1 MFRRSLTVSYSPFR
15 NNFVTLPDSY
25 YRMLSSY
32 KNGCLCL
39 THRIDTFYVSWA
51 PYGGSGG
58 LQENHIGLNAL
69 VAAAMGLREGDTV
82 MVAMIIDV
90 RSLKRVE
97 VCAATEKDWEM
108 LELSS
113 SRIQSMLL
121 DQTRIV
127 TKGQNL
133 IVWVND
139 SITIKIRIKFTM
151 PTLPFGRLE
160 NDTEL
165 IVEPFKKLPGL
176 GKQLLPE
183 TPKLA
188 RSNTN
193 LNIAE
198 LVRQRNMERK
208 KSREI
213 IAALENGFTPASPP
227 VRTEPVASAPNSA
240 KNRPMT
246 WHKNN
251 AESNKENGHGLAG
264 GLPSTAGSLKR
275 SSTEGK
281 STPSAGALAAL
292 SAQTAVRNSMFEN
305 DLERHLNRLQTS
317 KSMANIFAAGSDPP
331 SPVSELRPLTAA
343 STPAKGERNKAQ
355 HLDELIDTLSAS
367 VARVHE
373 FRVIRG
379 TWNSRRCSVQLCD
392 IFTTKANIPAT
403 MDINCPC
410 LLTTNDSREY
420 YVNVRMAPDE
430 ERFPRNAY
438 PTVEINDRL
447 MEQLEINHGE
457 KITLKRVQNALN
469 IVDQIELLPIAK
481 VAPRIEEDIVEK
493 FKQFVLYNS
502 KIHPVLLNQEQ
513 LFKLPEYY
521 LTVRLQP
528 ASLRYCLLN
537 STILRQGKITCNGEV
552 KPIAGAPGEDDK
564 DNKNKAAVTKP
575 STGAGDAGKLV
586 KFEKFESIILESVDR
601 LRFALCL
608 DDRNKVPQICNML
621 VAGSTQSGRKTI
633 CQNILNRLAEVPFYC
648 FWTVFDCAKHKG
660 RKPDSIQKDLR
671 QALYLCMFHSPAVI
685 FMDGLDV
692 LTHHPG
698 EQNTPDAEYHN
709 KVSDVIRRQIEEF
722 TSNNP
727 IAVIATIAGTSNL
740 NRRLYASRGY
750 HLFQRHVKLPNLDKA
765 DREHALKSLFLQRHC
780 KLDRRIDWK
789 RLANQTEGYA
799 IGSLVQLVD
808 RAVFYAYK
816 QDSQFPFVTE
826 DMVGSALGVTNAY
839 CLAGIENH
847 KCGTAA
853 GDVDDDEDGIE
864 GDKIAGL
871 DGAIEVF
878 QEVLMW
884 PTRFPKIFE
893 ASPLRN
899 QAGILLYGPPGTG
912 KTYLVSRLARTWNL
926 RMISVKGPELLAKYI
941 GQSEENVRNLFDRAR
956 SARPCVLFFD
966 EFDSLA
972 PRRGHDSTGVT
983 DRVVNQLLTELDGVE
998 GLQGVTVIGAT
1009 SRPELLDPALLRSGR
1024 IDRLVECPL
1033 PGVNAR
1039 LEIFHHH
1046 SKSLTLAA
1054 DVDLRMFAVKSEYYT
1069 GADIRSILTTANML
1083 AVQEC
1088 LALSEANVPEQ
1099 ITISQRHLLEAFG
1112 STRPS
1117 LTANDVAKYRETYA
1131 RFTNKEPPS
1140 KDFVAKRA
1148 TLA

>member
-15 NNFVTLPDSY
+15 NNYVTLPDSY

-39 THRIDTFYVSWA
+39 THRIDTYYVSWA
-51 PYGGSGG
+51 PYGGGG
-58 LQENHIGLNAL
+58 LAENHIGINAQ
-69 VAAAMGLREGDTV
+69 VARSMDLKEGDAV
-82 MVAMIIDV
+82 MVAMIMDV

-97 VCAATEKDWEM
+97 VSAASEKDWEM
-108 LELSS
+108 LQISS
-113 SRIQSMLL
+113 SRIQSILL

-133 IVWVND
+133 VVWIND
-139 SITIKIRIKFTM
+139 SISIKIKIKFII

-165 IVEPFKKLPGL
+165 VVEPYKKLPGL
-176 GKQLLPE
+176 NSPAKQE
-183 TPKLA
+183 IPKLT

-208 KSREI
+208 KSSEYI
-213 IAALENGFTPASPP
+213 SALENGLAGTTLSSTAPSHDPGIL
-227 VRTEPVASAPNSA
+227 SAAESV
-240 KNRPMT
+240 KKRPMSWQKT
-246 WHKNN
+246 L
-251 AESNKENGHGLAG
+251 EGNKENGILP
-264 GLPSTAGSLKR
+264 GLPPKNSLQR
-275 SSTEGK
+275 SSTSG
-281 STPSAGALAAL
+281 SNSSSGSVAGM
-292 SAQTAVRNSMFEN
+292 SAQTAVRNSSFEK

-317 KSMANIFAAGSDPP
+317 KSMANFMAYETP
-331 SPVSELRPLTAA
+331 AA
-343 STPAKGERNKAQ
+343 SPKEQGSSPIDSPKREPSKTV
-355 HLDELIDTLSAS
+355 HLDGLIETLGQN
-367 VARVHE
+367 VAKVYE

-379 TWNSRRCSVQLCD
+379 VWNSRRSTTQLCD
-392 IFTTKANIPAT
+392 IHTTKENVPAT
-403 MDINCPC
+403 MDINKPF
-410 LLTTNDSREY
+410 LLTTNDNREY
-420 YVNVRMAPDE
+420 YVNVRLAGDG

-457 KITLKRVQNALN
+457 KVTLKPIRNALN
-469 IVDQIELLPIAK
+469 IVDRIELLPATK
-481 VAPRIEEDIVEK
+481 VAPIIEEDIVEK
-493 FKQFVLYNS
+493 FKQFVLHNS
-502 KIHPVLLNQEQ
+502 KIHALLLNQEQ

-521 LTVRLQP
+521 LTLKLQP
-528 ASLRYCLLN
+528 PALKYCLIN
-537 STILRQGKITCNGEV
+537 STILRHSKICCTGEV
-552 KPIAGAPGEDDK
+552 KPVAGYSDVEGTKKKPAALK
-564 DNKNKAAVTKP
+564 DAESVEEC
-575 STGAGDAGKLV
+575 KLV
-586 KFEKFESIILESVDR
+586 KIEKIERIVEECTDR
-601 LRFALCL
+601 LKYALCL
-608 DDRNKVPQICNML
+608 DARCKVPQQCNMFI
-621 VAGSTQSGRKTI
+621 AGSSQSGRKTV
-633 CQNILNRLAEVPFYC
+633 CDNILKRLAEVPFYC
-648 FWTVFDCAKHKG
+648 FSTTFDCAKHKG

-671 QALYLCMFHSPAVI
+671 HTLYLCMFHSPAVL

-692 LTHHPG
+692 LAHQPG
-698 EQNTPDAEYHN
+698 DQNTPDAEYHN
-709 KVSDVIRRQIEEF
+709 KVSDMIRKQIEEF
-722 TSNNP
+722 TGNNP
-727 IAVIATIAGTSNL
+727 IAVIASISSSSNL
-740 NRRLYASRGY
+740 NRRLHSSRGY
-750 HLFQRHVKLPNLDKA
+750 HLFQQHVKLPNLDKA
-765 DREHALKSLFLQRHC
+765 DREAALKSLFVQRQC

-816 QDSQFPFVTE
+816 QDGKFPFVTE
-826 DMVGSALGVTNAY
+826 AMVSEALDVTNRY
-839 CLAGIENH
+839 CLVGIENH
-847 KCGTAA
+847 KQQAT
-853 GDVDDDEDGIE
+853 DELEEEDDEVP
-864 GDKIAGL
+864 GDKVPGL
-871 DGAIEVF
+871 EGAIEVF

-899 QAGILLYGPPGTG
+899 QAGILLFGPPGTG
-912 KTYLVSRLARTWNL
+912 KTYLVSKLAKTWNL

-956 SARPCVLFFD
+956 SAKPCVLFFD

-1024 IDRLVECPL
+1024 IDRLVECTL
-1033 PGVNAR
+1033 PGVTAR
-1039 LEIFHHH
+1039 LEIFSNH
-1046 SKSLTLAA
+1046 SKSLTLDK
-1054 DVDLRMFAVKSEYYT
+1054 DVDLREFAVKSEYYT

-1088 LALSEANVPEQ
+1088 LSNDPEKVPEQ
-1099 ITISQRHLLEAFG
+1099 ITVSQRHLAEAFS

-1117 LTANDVAKYRETYA
+1117 LSPRDIAKYRETYA

-1140 KDFVAKRA
+1140 RDFVAKRA

>member
-15 NNFVTLPDSY
+15 NNYVTLPDSY

-39 THRIDTFYVSWA
+39 THRINTYYVSWA
-51 PYGGSGG
+51 PYGGGG
-58 LQENHIGLNAL
+58 LAENHIGINAQ
-69 VAAAMGLREGDTV
+69 VARSMDLKEGDAV
-82 MVAMIIDV
+82 MVAMIMDV

-97 VCAATEKDWEM
+97 VSAGSEKDWEM
-108 LELSS
+108 LQISS
-113 SRIQSMLL
+113 SRIQSILL

-133 IVWVND
+133 VVWIND
-139 SITIKIRIKFTM
+139 SISIKIKIKFII

-165 IVEPFKKLPGL
+165 VVEPYKKLPGL
-176 GKQLLPE
+176 NSTAKPE
-183 TPKLA
+183 IPKLT

-208 KSREI
+208 KSSEYI
-213 IAALENGFTPASPP
+213 SALENG
-227 VRTEPVASAPNSA
+227 
-240 KNRPMT
+240 
-246 WHKNN
+246 
-251 AESNKENGHGLAG
+251 LAG
-264 GLPSTAGSLKR
+264 TTLSSTAPSHDPGILK
-275 SSTEGK
+275 T
-281 STPSAGALAAL
+281 
-292 SAQTAVRNSMFEN
+292 V
-305 DLERHLNRLQTS
+305 
-317 KSMANIFAAGSDPP
+317 
-331 SPVSELRPLTAA
+331 
-343 STPAKGERNKAQ
+343 
-355 HLDELIDTLSAS
+355 HLDGLIETLGQN
-367 VARVHE
+367 VAKVYE

-379 TWNSRRCSVQLCD
+379 VWNSRRSTTQLCD
-392 IFTTKANIPAT
+392 IHTTKENVPAT
-403 MDINCPC
+403 MDINKPF
-410 LLTTNDSREY
+410 LLTTNDNREY
-420 YVNVRMAPDE
+420 YVNVRLAVDG

-457 KITLKRVQNALN
+457 KVTLKPIRNALN
-469 IVDQIELLPIAK
+469 IVDRIELLPATK
-481 VAPRIEEDIVEK
+481 VAPIIEEDIVEK
-493 FKQFVLYNS
+493 FKQFVLHNS
-502 KIHPVLLNQEQ
+502 KIHALLLNQEQ

-521 LTVRLQP
+521 LTLKLQP
-528 ASLRYCLLN
+528 PALKYCLIN
-537 STILRQGKITCNGEV
+537 STILRHSKICCTGEV
-552 KPIAGAPGEDDK
+552 KPVAGYSDVDGSKKKPAALK
-564 DNKNKAAVTKP
+564 DAESVEEC
-575 STGAGDAGKLV
+575 KLV
-586 KFEKFESIILESVDR
+586 KIEKIERIVEECTDR
-601 LRFALCL
+601 LKYALCL
-608 DDRNKVPQICNML
+608 DARCKVPQQCNMFI
-621 VAGSTQSGRKTI
+621 AGSSQSGRKTV
-633 CQNILNRLAEVPFYC
+633 CDNILKRLAEVPFYC
-648 FWTVFDCAKHKG
+648 FSTTFDCAKHKG

-671 QALYLCMFHSPAVI
+671 HALYLCMFHSPAVL

-692 LTHHPG
+692 LAHQPG
-698 EQNTPDAEYHN
+698 DQNTPDAEYHN
-709 KVSDVIRRQIEEF
+709 KVSDMIRKQIEEF
-722 TSNNP
+722 TGNNP
-727 IAVIATIAGTSNL
+727 IAVIASISSSSNL
-740 NRRLYASRGY
+740 NRRLHSSRGY
-750 HLFQRHVKLPNLDKA
+750 HLFQQHVKLPNLDKA
-765 DREHALKSLFLQRHC
+765 DREAALKSLFVQRQC

-816 QDSQFPFVTE
+816 QDGKFPFVTE
-826 DMVGSALGVTNAY
+826 AMVSEALDVTNRY
-839 CLAGIENH
+839 CLVGIENH
-847 KCGTAA
+847 KQQAT
-853 GDVDDDEDGIE
+853 DELEEEDDEVP
-864 GDKIAGL
+864 GDKVPGL
-871 DGAIEVF
+871 EGAIEVF

-899 QAGILLYGPPGTG
+899 QAGILLFGPPGTG
-912 KTYLVSRLARTWNL
+912 KTYLVSKLAKTWNL

-956 SARPCVLFFD
+956 SAKPCVLFFD

-1024 IDRLVECPL
+1024 IDRLVECTL
-1033 PGVNAR
+1033 PGVTAR
-1039 LEIFHHH
+1039 LEIFSNH
-1046 SKSLTLAA
+1046 SKSLTLDK
-1054 DVDLRMFAVKSEYYT
+1054 DVDLREFAVKSEYYT

-1088 LALSEANVPEQ
+1088 LSNDPEKVPEQ
-1099 ITISQRHLLEAFG
+1099 ITVSQRHLAEAFS

-1117 LTANDVAKYRETYA
+1117 LSPRDIAKYRETYA

-1140 KDFVAKRA
+1140 RDFVAKRA

>member
-15 NNFVTLPDSY
+15 NNYVTLPDGY

-51 PYGGSGG
+51 PYGGGG
-58 LQENHIGLNAL
+58 LQENHIGINAQ
-69 VAAAMGLREGDTV
+69 VATTMGLKEGDAV
-82 MVAMIIDV
+82 MVAMIMDV

-97 VCAATEKDWEM
+97 VTAVSEKDWEM
-108 LELSS
+108 LQISS
-113 SRIQSMLL
+113 SRIQSILL

-133 IVWVND
+133 VVWIND
-139 SITIKIRIKFTM
+139 SISIKLKIKFLI

-165 IVEPFKKLPGL
+165 VVEPYKKLPGL
-176 GKQLLPE
+176 TKTPE
-183 TPKLA
+183 MPKLT

-213 IAALENGFTPASPP
+213 ITALENGFSSTSPSISSLESSLP
-227 VRTEPVASAPNSA
+227 HSVDSI
-240 KNRPMT
+240 KKRPT
-246 WHKNN
+246 SWQKSV
-251 AESNKENGHGLAG
+251 ESNKENGIAPTG
-264 GLPSTAGSLKR
+264 STLNPAIKR
-275 SSTEGK
+275 SSTGGSNS
-281 STPSAGALAAL
+281 STGSIAAMH
-292 SAQTAVRNSMFEN
+292 AQTAVRNSLFEN

-317 KSMANIFAAGSDPP
+317 KSMANFLASETP
-331 SPVSELRPLTAA
+331 SPTKETPSTIVSKSDRRKAEHIDGLVETLGRKV
-343 STPAKGERNKAQ
+343 AK
-355 HLDELIDTLSAS
+355 
-367 VARVHE
+367 VHE

-379 TWNSRRCSVQLCD
+379 KWNSRRSSSQLCD
-392 IFTTKANIPAT
+392 ILTTKNNVPNG
-403 MDINCPC
+403 MDINQPF
-410 LLTTNDSREY
+410 LLTTNDGREY
-420 YVNVRMAPDE
+420 YVNVRLATDD

-457 KITLKRVQNALN
+457 KVTLKTIHNALN
-469 IVDQIELLPIAK
+469 IVDQIELLPATK
-481 VAPRIEEDIVEK
+481 VAPIIEEDIVEK
-493 FKQFVLYNS
+493 FKQFILYNS
-502 KIHPVLLNQEQ
+502 KIHAVLLNQDQ

-521 LTVRLQP
+521 LTIKLQP
-528 ASLRYCLLN
+528 PSLKYCLVN
-537 STILRQGKITCNGEV
+537 STILRQGKITCTGEV
-552 KPIAGAPGEDDK
+552 KPVDGIAEAGSGKPKSLTGGNPTEVEDCSK
-564 DNKNKAAVTKP
+564 WV
-575 STGAGDAGKLV
+575 KL
-586 KFEKFESIILESVDR
+586 EKFEAITEECTER
-601 LRFALCL
+601 LKYALCL
-608 DDRNKVPQICNML
+608 DERNKVPQQFNVFIS
-621 VAGSTQSGRKTI
+621 GSSQSGRKTI
-633 CQNILNRLAEVPFYC
+633 CQNILKRLGEAPYYC
-648 FWTVFDCAKHKG
+648 FSTVFDCAKHKG

-671 QALYLCMFHSPAVI
+671 HALYLCMFHSPAVI
-685 FMDGLDV
+685 FMEGLDV
-692 LTHHPG
+692 LTHHSG
-698 EQNTPDAEYHN
+698 DQNTPDAEYHN
-709 KVSDVIRRQIEEF
+709 KVSDVVRKQIEEF
-722 TSNNP
+722 TSRNS
-727 IAVIATIAGTSNL
+727 IAVIASISSASNL
-740 NRRLYASRGY
+740 NRRLYSSRGY
-750 HLFQRHVKLPNLDKA
+750 HLFQQLVKLPNLTKT
-765 DREHALKSLFLQRHC
+765 DREIALKSLFVHHQC
-780 KLDRRIDWK
+780 KLDRRINWK

-816 QDSQFPFVTE
+816 QDSRFPLVTE
-826 DMVGSALGVTNAY
+826 EMVAGALDVTNGY
-839 CLAGIENH
+839 CLAGIEQANRQANDDDADEDD
-847 KCGTAA
+847 GVA
-853 GDVDDDEDGIE
+853 GDKVP
-864 GDKIAGL
+864 GL
-871 DGAIEVF
+871 ESAIEVF

-899 QAGILLYGPPGTG
+899 QAGILLFGPPGTG
-912 KTYLVSRLARTWNL
+912 KTYLVSKLAKTWNL

-956 SARPCVLFFD
+956 SAKPCVLFFD

-1024 IDRLVECPL
+1024 IDRLVECSL

-1039 LEIFHHH
+1039 LEIFKNH
-1046 SKSLTLAA
+1046 SKSLVLAK
-1054 DVDLRMFAVKSEYYT
+1054 DVDLRELAVKSEYYT

-1088 LALSEANVPEQ
+1088 LAVSEENVPEQ
-1099 ITISQRHLLEAFG
+1099 ITISQRHVMEAFG

-1117 LTANDVAKYRETYA
+1117 LTPRDVAKYKETYA

-1140 KDFVAKRA
+1140 RDFVAKRA

>member
-1 MFRRSLTVSYSPFR
+1 MFRRSLTVSYTPFR
-15 NNFVTLPDSY
+15 NNYVTLPDSY

-51 PYGGSGG
+51 PYGGGG
-58 LQENHIGLNAL
+58 LQENHIGLNAQ
-69 VAAAMGLREGDTV
+69 VASSMGLREGDVV

-97 VCAATEKDWEM
+97 VSPVTEKDWEM

-113 SRIQSMLL
+113 SRIQSILL

-133 IVWVND
+133 VIWLND
-139 SITIKIRIKFTM
+139 SISIKIRIKFTI

-165 IVEPFKKLPGL
+165 VVEPFKKLPGL
-176 GKQLLPE
+176 SKQPE
-183 TPKLA
+183 APKLT

-208 KSREI
+208 KSREHI
-213 IAALENGFTPASPP
+213 GALENGFSGSSVPTH
-227 VRTEPVASAPNSA
+227 EPVLGALDTV
-240 KNRPMT
+240 KKRPTT
-246 WHKNN
+246 WHRN
-251 AESNKENGHGLAG
+251 AESNKENANITAGH
-264 GLPSTAGSLKR
+264 TGSLKR
-275 SSTEGK
+275 SSTGG
-281 STPSAGALAAL
+281 SSSSSSAGSLAAM
-292 SAQTAVRNSMFEN
+292 SAQTAVRNSLFEN

-317 KSMANIFAAGSDPP
+317 KSLANFLASDPP
-331 SPVSELRPLTAA
+331 SPTAPSREVALTLP
-343 STPAKGERNKAQ
+343 STAVTVKPERSRLQ
-355 HLDELIDTLSAS
+355 HLDGLIETLGKS
-367 VARVHE
+367 VARMYE

-379 TWNSRRCSVQLCD
+379 TWNNRRSSSQLCD
-392 IFTTKANIPAT
+392 IYTTKNNIPST
-403 MDINCPC
+403 MDINQPF
-410 LLTTNDSREY
+410 LLTTNDAREY
-420 YVNVRMAPDE
+420 YVNVRLTTLDE
-430 ERFPRNAY
+430 ERFPRNVY

-457 KITLKRVQNALN
+457 KVTLRGVQTALN
-469 IVDQIELLPIAK
+469 LVDQIELLPTTK
-481 VAPRIEEDIVEK
+481 VVPMIEEDIVEK

-502 KIHPVLLNQEQ
+502 KIHPVLLNQGQ

-521 LTVRLQP
+521 LTARLQP
-528 ASLRYCLLN
+528 ASLKYCLLN
-537 STILRQGKITCNGEV
+537 GTILRQGKITCEGEV
-552 KPIAGAPGEDDK
+552 KPIAGSSEEDNGK
-564 DNKNKAAVTKP
+564 KKP
-575 STGAGDAGKLV
+575 SGQSSIGVEDRSKFV
-586 KFEKFESIILESVDR
+586 RVDKFEQIIDESVDR
-601 LRFALCL
+601 IRYALCL
-608 DDRNKVPQICNML
+608 DYRNKVVQPCNTFI
-621 VAGSTQSGRKTI
+621 AGSTQSGRKTV
-633 CQNILNRLAEVPFYC
+633 CQNILKSLAEAPFYC
-648 FWTVFDCAKHKG
+648 FSSVFDCAKHKG

-671 QALYLCMFHSPAVI
+671 QALYMCMFHSPAVL

-692 LTHHPG
+692 LTHHLG
-698 EQNTPDAEYHN
+698 DQNTPDAEYHN

-727 IAVIATIAGTSNL
+727 IAVLASISSTSNL
-740 NRRLYASRGY
+740 NRRLYCSRGY
-750 HLFQRHVKLPNLDKA
+750 HLFQRHVKLPNLDKT
-765 DREHALKSLFLQRHC
+765 DREHALKSLFLQRSC
-780 KLDRRIDWK
+780 KLDRSIDWK
-789 RLANQTEGYA
+789 RLAHQTEGYA

-808 RAVFYAYK
+808 RAVFYAHK
-816 QDSQFPFVTE
+816 HDCRFPFVTE
-826 DMVGSALGVTNAY
+826 QMVAAALDVTNSY

-847 KCGTAA
+847 KPGGQSSAN
-853 GDVDDDEDGIE
+853 DEDDDVGVP
-864 GDKIAGL
+864 GDAVAGL
-871 DGAIEVF
+871 EGAIEVF

-899 QAGILLYGPPGTG
+899 QAGILLFGPPGTG
-912 KTYLVSRLARTWNL
+912 KTYLVSKLARTWNL

-1039 LEIFHHH
+1039 LEIFRNH
-1046 SKSLTLAA
+1046 SRTLALA
-1054 DVDLRMFAVKSEYYT
+1054 KDVDLREFAVKSEYYT

-1088 LALSEANVPEQ
+1088 LAISEENVPEQ
-1099 ITISQRHLLEAFG
+1099 ITISQRHLVEAYG

-1117 LTANDVAKYRETYA
+1117 LTAQDVAKYRETYA

-1140 KDFVAKRA
+1140 RDFVAKRA

>member
-15 NNFVTLPDSY
+15 NNYVTLPDSY

-51 PYGGSGG
+51 PYGGGG
-58 LQENHIGLNAL
+58 LPENHIGINAQ
-69 VAAAMGLREGDTV
+69 VAKSMGLKEGDAV

-97 VCAATEKDWEM
+97 VSAVSEKDWEM
-108 LELSS
+108 LQISS
-113 SRIQSMLL
+113 SRIQSILL

-133 IVWVND
+133 IVWIND
-139 SITIKIRIKFTM
+139 SISIKIRIKFTI
-151 PTLPFGRLE
+151 PALPFGRLE

-165 IVEPFKKLPGL
+165 VVEPFKKLPVL
-176 GKQLLPE
+176 NNTVPAI
-183 TPKLA
+183 PKLT
-188 RSNTN
+188 RSSTN

-208 KSREI
+208 KSSEYI
-213 IAALENGFTPASPP
+213 SALENGLSSATIASTPLLDAGIVS
-227 VRTEPVASAPNSA
+227 TADSH
-240 KNRPMT
+240 KKRPMS
-246 WHKNN
+246 WQKSS
-251 AESNKENGHGLAG
+251 EGNKENGILGAG
-264 GLPSTAGSLKR
+264 NNLKNALQR
-275 SSTEGK
+275 SSTSG
-281 STPSAGALAAL
+281 SNSSSGSIAAMSAH
-292 SAQTAVRNSMFEN
+292 TAVRNSSFEK

-317 KSMANIFAAGSDPP
+317 KSMANVMGYES
-331 SPVSELRPLTAA
+331 
-343 STPAKGERNKAQ
+343 STPKSESPIASPKREPTKTV
-355 HLDELIDTLSAS
+355 HLDGLIETLGQN
-367 VARVHE
+367 VAKVYE

-379 TWNSRRCSVQLCD
+379 VWNCRRSTTQLCD
-392 IFTTKANIPAT
+392 ILTTKENVPNT
-403 MDINCPC
+403 MDINKPF
-410 LLTTNDSREY
+410 LLTTNDNLEY
-420 YVNVRMAPDE
+420 YVNVRLAPDT
-430 ERFPRNAY
+430 ERFPTNVY

-447 MEQLEINHGE
+447 MEQLEINQGE
-457 KITLKRVQNALN
+457 KITLKPIHNALN
-469 IVDQIELLPIAK
+469 IVDRIELLSVTK
-481 VAPRIEEDIVEK
+481 VAPLIEEDIAEK
-493 FKQFVLYNS
+493 FKQFVLHNS
-502 KIHPVLLNQEQ
+502 KIHALLLNQDQ

-521 LTVRLQP
+521 LTIRLQP
-528 ASLRYCLLN
+528 QSLKYCLIN
-537 STILRQGKITCNGEV
+537 STILRHSKISCVGEV
-552 KPIAGAPGEDDK
+552 KPVAGLSDLDT
-564 DNKNKAAVTKP
+564 NKKKP
-575 STGAGDAGKLV
+575 PAIKESDPAEQAKLV
-586 KFEKFESIILESVDR
+586 KIEKIERIIEECTDR
-601 LRFALCL
+601 LKYALCL
-608 DDRNKVPQICNML
+608 DARSNVRQQCNMFI
-621 VAGSTQSGRKTI
+621 AGSSQSGRKTV
-633 CQNILNRLAEVPFYC
+633 CEDILKRLAEAPFYC
-648 FWTVFDCAKHKG
+648 FSTTFDCAKHKG

-671 QALYLCMFHSPAVI
+671 HALYLCMFHSPAVL

-692 LTHHPG
+692 LTHQPG
-698 EQNTPDAEYHN
+698 DQNTPDAEYHN
-709 KVSDVIRRQIEEF
+709 KVSDVIRKQIEEF

-727 IAVIATIAGTSNL
+727 ITVIASISSSSNL
-740 NRRLYASRGY
+740 NRRLHSSRGY
-750 HLFQRHVKLPNLDKA
+750 HLFQLLVKIPNLDKA
-765 DREHALKSLFLQRHC
+765 DREGALKGLFVHRQC

-816 QDSQFPFVTE
+816 QDSKFPFVTE
-826 DMVGSALGVTNAY
+826 EMVANALDVTNQY
-839 CLAGIENH
+839 CLVGIENH
-847 KCGTAA
+847 KQSNQIDEDDA
-853 GDVDDDEDGIE
+853 DDDIA
-864 GDKIAGL
+864 GDKIPGL
-871 DGAIEVF
+871 EGAIEVF

-899 QAGILLYGPPGTG
+899 QAGILLFGPPGTG
-912 KTYLVSRLARTWNL
+912 KTYLVSKLAKTWNL

-956 SARPCVLFFD
+956 SAKPCVLFFD

-1024 IDRLVECPL
+1024 IDRLVECTL
-1033 PGVNAR
+1033 PGVTAR
-1039 LEIFHHH
+1039 LEIFTNHG
-1046 SKSLTLAA
+1046 KSLSLDK
-1054 DVDLRMFAVKSEYYT
+1054 DVDLREFAVKSEYYT

-1088 LALSEANVPEQ
+1088 LSINPEKVPEQ
-1099 ITISQRHLLEAFG
+1099 ITVSQRHLVEAFS

-1117 LTANDVAKYRETYA
+1117 LTARDVAKYRETYA

-1140 KDFVAKRA
+1140 RDFVAKRA

>member
-15 NNFVTLPDSY
+15 NNYVTLPDSY

-39 THRIDTFYVSWA
+39 THHIDTFYVSWA
-51 PYGGSGG
+51 PYGGGG
-58 LQENHIGLNAL
+58 LQENHIGINAQ
-69 VAAAMGLREGDTV
+69 VAKSMGLKEGDAV

-97 VCAATEKDWEM
+97 VSAVSEKDWEM
-108 LELSS
+108 LQISS

-133 IVWVND
+133 IVWIND
-139 SITIKIRIKFTM
+139 SISIKIKIKFTI
-151 PTLPFGRLE
+151 PALPFGRLE

-165 IVEPFKKLPGL
+165 VVEPFKKLPGL
-176 GKQLLPE
+176 KNTQPE
-183 TPKLA
+183 IPKLT

-208 KSREI
+208 KSSEYI
-213 IAALENGFTPASPP
+213 SALENGLSACTIASTPPADLETRIVPS
-227 VRTEPVASAPNSA
+227 
-240 KNRPMT
+240 
-246 WHKNN
+246 
-251 AESNKENGHGLAG
+251 AESLKRRPISWQRASEANKENGVMSAG
-264 GLPSTAGSLKR
+264 NTPKNTLQR
-275 SSTEGK
+275 SSTSG
-281 STPSAGALAAL
+281 SNSSSGSVAAMN
-292 SAQTAVRNSMFEN
+292 AQTAVRNSSFEK

-317 KSMANIFAAGSDPP
+317 KSMANFMAYDSTTSPKTESPIMSPKREP
-331 SPVSELRPLTAA
+331 SKTV
-343 STPAKGERNKAQ
+343 
-355 HLDELIDTLSAS
+355 HLDGLIETLGQN
-367 VARVHE
+367 VAKVYE

-379 TWNSRRCSVQLCD
+379 VWNCRRNTTQICD
-392 IFTTKANIPAT
+392 IHTTKENVPST
-403 MDINCPC
+403 MDINKPC
-410 LLTTNDSREY
+410 LLTTNDNREY
-420 YVNVRMAPDE
+420 YVNVRLATDT
-430 ERFPRNAY
+430 ERFPQNAY

-457 KITLKRVQNALN
+457 KITLKPIHNALN
-469 IVDQIELLPIAK
+469 IVDRIELLPATK
-481 VAPRIEEDIVEK
+481 VAPLIEEDIAEK
-493 FKQFVLYNS
+493 FKQFVLHNS
-502 KIHPVLLNQEQ
+502 KIHALLLNQDQ

-521 LTVRLQP
+521 VTIKLQP
-528 ASLRYCLLN
+528 QSLKYCLIN
-537 STILRQGKITCNGEV
+537 STILRHSKISCTGEV
-552 KPIAGAPGEDDK
+552 KPVAGYSDGDGSKKKAPAIKEPEP
-564 DNKNKAAVTKP
+564 AEQC
-575 STGAGDAGKLV
+575 KLV
-586 KFEKFESIILESVDR
+586 KIEKIERIIEECTDR
-601 LRFALCL
+601 LKYALCL
-608 DDRNKVPQICNML
+608 DARSKVAQQCNMFI
-621 VAGSTQSGRKTI
+621 AGSSQSGRKTV
-633 CQNILNRLAEVPFYC
+633 CEDILKRLAESPFYC
-648 FWTVFDCAKHKG
+648 FSTTFDCAKHKG

-671 QALYLCMFHSPAVI
+671 HALYLCMFHSPAVL

-692 LTHHPG
+692 LTHQPG
-698 EQNTPDAEYHN
+698 DQNTPDAEYHN
-709 KVSDVIRRQIEEF
+709 KVSDVIRKQIEEF

-727 IAVIATIAGTSNL
+727 IAVIASISSSSNL
-740 NRRLYASRGY
+740 NRRLHSSRGY
-750 HLFQRHVKLPNLDKA
+750 HLFQQLVKIPNLDKT
-765 DREHALKSLFLQRHC
+765 DREGALKSLFVHRQC

-816 QDSQFPFVTE
+816 QNSKFPFVTE
-826 DMVGSALGVTNAY
+826 EMVANALDVTNRY
-839 CLAGIENH
+839 CLVGIENH
-847 KCGTAA
+847 KQSNQM
-853 GDVDDDEDGIE
+853 DEQDEDDDIA
-864 GDKIAGL
+864 GDKIPGL
-871 DGAIEVF
+871 EGAIEVF

-899 QAGILLYGPPGTG
+899 QAGILLFGPPGTG
-912 KTYLVSRLARTWNL
+912 KTYLVSKLAKTWNL

-956 SARPCVLFFD
+956 SAKPCVLFFD

-1024 IDRLVECPL
+1024 IDRLVECAL
-1033 PGVNAR
+1033 PGVTAR
-1039 LEIFHHH
+1039 LEIFTNH
-1046 SKSLTLAA
+1046 SKSLTLDK
-1054 DVDLRMFAVKSEYYT
+1054 DVDLREFAVKSEYYT

-1088 LALSEANVPEQ
+1088 LSIDPEKVPEQ
-1099 ITISQRHLLEAFG
+1099 ITVSQRHLVEAFS

-1117 LTANDVAKYRETYA
+1117 LTARDVAKYRETYA

-1140 KDFVAKRA
+1140 RDFVAKRA